1 MSIRKV
7 LEVSRES
14 VIMGGG
20 DMSAPTQGMAVLI
33 DASEL
38 SGKMGISMETLSRA
52 ARADTGD
59 WATSP
64 TQIQWQQSLR
74 PIADL
79 WRDLSATFGGEENA
93 RLFLSVRRPELMD
106 QAPLY
111 YLERGEPQIVQN
123 LVDAM
128 REMLP

>member
-1 MSIRKV
+1 
-7 LEVSRES
+7 
-14 VIMGGG
+14 
-20 DMSAPTQGMAVLI
+20 
-33 DASEL
+33 
-38 SGKMGISMETLSRA
+38 
-52 ARADTGD
+52 
-59 WATSP
+59 
-64 TQIQWQQSLR
+64 LR